1 MKKNDEKTSGRSIL
15 RERLNDAK
23 NGIGYD
29 DSCIKELLEGE
40 NPIYDILLW
49 HDLIHQDQQKINA
62 DNFKWHD
69 HLEKK
74 IRAISRWV
82 NLCIFLL
89 GAILTWIIVFSIRY
103 M

>member
-1 MKKNDEKTSGRSIL
+1 MEKTNKETAKRTIV
-15 RERLNDAK
+15 RQRLTEAK
-23 NGIGYD
+23 KGIGYD

-49 HDLIHQDQQKINA
+49 HDLIHQDQQEINT

-74 IRAISRWV
+74 IRALNRWV
-82 NLCIFLL
+82 NLCLFLL